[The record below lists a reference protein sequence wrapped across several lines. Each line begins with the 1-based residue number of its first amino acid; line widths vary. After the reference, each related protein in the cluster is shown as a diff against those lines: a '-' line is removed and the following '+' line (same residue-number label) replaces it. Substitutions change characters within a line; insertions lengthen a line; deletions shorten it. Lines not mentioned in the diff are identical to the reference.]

1 MPRWPQARISSLRS
15 ARNFWKASSA
25 DMGPAFLVEAR
36 HYRKDWPQRHRE
48 HGTKQCGNEGTK
60 QGKMNFLKS
69 LEEFLRLRADV
80 SGAQPIPDN
89 DQRDGPGEYQSGD
102 GVNFWRDAA
111 AETSPDFEGQG
122 VIATYEEE
130 GDGDFIHGEGE
141 DEQAGG
147 DEREFQVGKGDAP
160 EGLPGRGAEVERGF
174 FLRAIEFLQAGEK
187 FGGGD
192 GDERGAVAEKNGEQ
206 TELHSGEDGEHEQGG
221 AGDDPGKNQWEKNQ
235 AAEEGFAGEAGA
247 I

>member
-1 MPRWPQARISSLRS
+1 
-15 ARNFWKASSA
+15 
-25 DMGPAFLVEAR
+25 
-36 HYRKDWPQRHRE
+36 
-48 HGTKQCGNEGTK
+48 
-60 QGKMNFLKS
+60 MNFLKS

-80 SGAQPIPDN
+80 SGAQPIPND
-89 DQRDGPGEYQSGD
+89 DQRDGHCENQCGD
-102 GVNFWRDAA
+102 GVDFWSDAA
-111 AETSPDFEGQG
+111 AQAAPDFERQSI
-122 VIATYEEE
+122 VAADEEK
-130 GDGDFIHGEGE
+130 GDGDFVHGAGE

-192 GDERGAVAEKNGEQ
+192 GDERGAVAEKNREQ
-206 TELHSGEDGEHEQGG
+206 TKLHSGEDGEHEQGE
-221 AGDDPGKNQWEKNQ
+221 AGDDARKNQWEKNQ

-247 I
+247 VERERSEQAEGECERYAGGGYEEAVDDGVPDGGVGEKL